1 MRDGLGSTAIAFT
14 VALALSLGIAELAT
28 RRLGLLDR
36 VSPQPRA
43 LFRPGDAAELPYR
56 LRPGADLDIGDVR
69 IRVNR
74 MGLRGSEIDVAPAA
88 GTERW
93 LVLGD
98 SVVYGH
104 RLPEEQSFPV
114 LLEGELRRRGL
125 RVEILNAAAPG
136 YNTGAELAFLREA
149 GLRLSPDALLLG
161 VSLNDFAPTPRLTGL
176 GFFSDDADES
186 WLASRSELYALL
198 CWVATFPD
206 KGRLL
211 SRLLG
216 GEGLRGDWEALD
228 RHVGVMHKRFY
239 ADPSGPGWDE
249 VRASLEALRDLAQAR
264 GIELRVVIFPE
275 SDQLGDAPN
284 LDPQARWT
292 GLCQEL
298 ALSCLDLQPAFALA
312 ASRGETDLFLD
323 TQHPNARGFAL
334 SALATAEFLA
344 P

>member
-1 MRDGLGSTAIAFT
+1 MRGGHGSTVIAFA
-14 VALALSLGIAELAT
+14 VALALALGVAEFAT

-36 VSPQPRA
+36 VSPLPRA
-43 LFRPGDAAELPYR
+43 LFRPGASAELPYR
-56 LRPGADLDIGDVR
+56 LRPGADLEVGGVR
-69 IRVNR
+69 VRVNR

-104 RLPEEQSFPV
+104 MLPEEESFPV
-114 LLEGELRRRGL
+114 LLEGELRRRG
-125 RVEILNAAAPG
+125 RRIEVLNAAAPG

-149 GLRLSPDALLLG
+149 GLRLSPGGLLLG
-161 VSLNDFAPTPRLTGL
+161 VSLNDFGPTPRLTGL
-176 GFFSDDADES
+176 GFFSNDADES
-186 WLASRSELYALL
+186 ELASRSELYALL
-198 CWVATFPD
+198 YWIATFPD

-216 GEGLRGDWEALD
+216 DEGEREDWEALD

-239 ADPSGPGWDE
+239 ANPSGPGWDE

-264 GIELRVVIFPE
+264 GIDLRIVIFPE
-275 SDQLGDAPN
+275 SDQLGDDPN

-292 GLCQEL
+292 GLCLEL

-312 ASRGETDLFLD
+312 ASHGETELFLD